1 MVDHDL
7 LLDVLLRFSRTLVRG
22 YKVADVL
29 PDLCA
34 DMTKLLSVDGAGIML
49 EDQRGVLRFVAASDD
64 VVGRI
69 EQLQLRAGEGPCIRA
84 YETAS
89 TVAISDLAT
98 TDELPVFA
106 PLAVD
111 AGMRAVFSFTMRIE
125 DVTVGAY
132 NVYRR
137 RPGELDDDAMHAA
150 EVLADLATTY
160 IISADAVERS
170 TLLATQL
177 QRALDSRVVIEQAK
191 GVLSC
196 AWGVGVDDAFEQLR
210 SYARARRLR
219 LRDAAGDVVEG
230 RRTPEEIRG
239 AGD

>member
-7 LLDVLLRFSRTLVRG
+7 LLDILLRFSRTLVRH

-34 DMTKLLSVDGAGIML
+34 DMTKLLAVDGAGIML
-49 EDQRGVLRFVAASDD
+49 EDERGVLRFVAASDE

-69 EQLQLRAGEGPCIRA
+69 ELLQLRAGEGPCIRA

-89 TVAISDLAT
+89 TVAIPDLAT
-98 TDELPVFA
+98 TDELPMFA

-111 AGMRAVFSFTMRIE
+111 AGMRAVFSFAMRVGDI
-125 DVTVGAY
+125 TVGAY
-132 NVYRR
+132 NIYRR
-137 RPGELDDDAMHAA
+137 QPGELDDEAVHAA
-150 EVLADLATTY
+150 EVLADLASTY
-160 IISADAVERS
+160 IVSADAVERS

-191 GVLSC
+191 GVLSH
-196 AWGVGVDDAFEQLR
+196 AWGVNVDDAFEQLR
-210 SYARARRLR
+210 TYARSGRVRLH
-219 LRDAAGDVVEG
+219 DVAVDLVEG
-230 RRTPEEIRG
+230 RRTPEDIRS

>member
-7 LLDVLLRFSRTLVRG
+7 LLDILLRFSRTLVRD

-34 DMTKLLSVDGAGIML
+34 DMAKLLSVDGAGIML
-49 EDQRGVLRFVAASDD
+49 EDERGVLRFVAASDEL
-64 VVGRI
+64 VGRI

-89 TVAISDLAT
+89 TVAIADLQT
-98 TDELPVFA
+98 TEELPVFA
-106 PLAVD
+106 PLAVG
-111 AGMRAVFSFTMRIE
+111 AGMRAVFSFAMRVE
-125 DVTVGAY
+125 DVTVGAC

-137 RPGELDDDAMHAA
+137 APGALDDEALRAA
-150 EVLADLATTY
+150 QVLADLATTY
-160 IISADAVERS
+160 IVSADAVERS

-191 GVLSC
+191 GMLAR
-196 AWGVGVDDAFEQLR
+196 AWDVPVDDAFEGLR
-210 SYARARRLR
+210 VFARSHRLT
-219 LRDAAGDVVEG
+219 LRAVADDVVEG
-230 RRTPEEIRG
+230 RRDPNEIRG
-239 AGD
+239 AVG